1 MNLRPEG
8 EKVIVMPDTEGK
20 VTKGGLVIPDSVHE
34 SRQIAATRGVI
45 VAIGPT
51 ASLRFSDDDDGV
63 TAREGKAGDRCI
75 FAKYGGS
82 SIRVDRQEY
91 RILFDKDVVC
101 LIEGDEL
108 EEDIQPRKSM
118 VA

>member
-8 EKVIVMPDTEGK
+8 EKVVVKPDTADK
-20 VTKGGLVIPDSVHE
+20 ITKGGLVIPDSVHE
-34 SRQIAATRGVI
+34 KHQIAATRGTI
-45 VAIGPT
+45 VAIGPS
-51 ASLRFSDDDDGV
+51 ASLRFSEGDDGV
-63 TAREGKAGDRCI
+63 TAHEGKPGDRCI

-82 SIRVDRQEY
+82 SIWVDRQEY

-108 EEDIQPRKSM
+108 EEDIEPRKSM
-118 VA
+118 VE